1 LPFDAVQPR
10 HEGLLLR
17 GVQHKRVIR
26 RA

>member
-17 GVQHKRVIR
+17 GVQHKGVIR